1 MSEKTAEELFNEGVE
16 RYHAGENPED
26 LIPLFK
32 TVCDRASKNSPPWT
46 SLAWLYLL
54 TDQPKAAYKAASKAV
69 KYNPHDPQARVNLAI
84 AMLETNKKG
93 VRDHIDKANQ
103 LMVTSS
109 DLRQE
114 LQQNFTDGLKRK
126 PDWKSLQK
134 VQNWLFGS

>member
-1 MSEKTAEELFNEGVE
+1 
-16 RYHAGENPED
+16 
-26 LIPLFK
+26 
-32 TVCDRASKNSPPWT
+32 
-46 SLAWLYLL
+46 LL